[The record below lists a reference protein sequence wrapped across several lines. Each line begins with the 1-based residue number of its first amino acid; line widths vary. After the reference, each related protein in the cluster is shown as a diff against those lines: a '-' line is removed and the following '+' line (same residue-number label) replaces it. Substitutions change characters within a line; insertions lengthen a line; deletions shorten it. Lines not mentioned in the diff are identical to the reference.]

1 MAALRQL
8 ATEREGFAADPRLHL
23 EAVSRAIEDAYR
35 AMRYSAYAKMD
46 PRAREVCVD
55 INVSAGTLV
64 VSAQKIGRSGAVEW
78 EVDDTDAFLAAH
90 SKRHQ
95 MRKLASALIQ
105 ELNDVVS
112 TAAAR
117 SYAGR
122 KGEMIEATVVTRG
135 RRGEYLLES
144 DDGAYLCLPEE
155 EQIPERRYAQGDRV
169 CCLCL
174 GLDEQTW
181 AGDRKAP
188 VLVSTAI
195 AGLIA
200 EVLKAEVPEV
210 ARGDVVVKSVARV
223 SGKMSKV
230 AVASGDAAEG
240 SSSSMDPVLAV
251 VGVENA
257 RLRAIRERLGGEVCQ
272 VLQWTEDREAMVAEA
287 LFPAHV
293 LRVEAVDE
301 TGDERRLEKFVA
313 YVNRFDEA
321 KAIGAGGSNVKLAA
335 ALCGCF
341 IEVQRAN
348 EESGGGGGYGASE
361 GRFGFEEPRG
371 FDRRRD
377 DDDGGGGWGD
387 DDDDAFGFDDRVGS
401 LDRRGEGI
409 DIAGDGLDDLGWPDL
424 EKAPAEAEAEA
435 EAREARLD
443 PRLDDANWEEVG
455 PGKVGCVTFGGN
467 LGAGIA
473 GGCSF
478 MGDPEVAEA
487 DALFDAAEA
496 RGGGFAGLDDDD
508 DAFEGR
514 RPAFDDDDDD
524 DAFYAGG
531 AGFGDDDGGGLFAED
546 DLFGEDWNA

>member
-1 MAALRQL
+1 
-8 ATEREGFAADPRLHL
+8 
-23 EAVSRAIEDAYR
+23 
-35 AMRYSAYAKMD
+35 
-46 PRAREVCVD
+46 
-55 INVSAGTLV
+55 
-64 VSAQKIGRSGAVEW
+64 
-78 EVDDTDAFLAAH
+78 
-90 SKRHQ
+90 
-95 MRKLASALIQ
+95 
-105 ELNDVVS
+105 
-112 TAAAR
+112 
-117 SYAGR
+117 
-122 KGEMIEATVVTRG
+122 
-135 RRGEYLLES
+135 
-144 DDGAYLCLPEE
+144 
-155 EQIPERRYAQGDRV
+155 
-169 CCLCL
+169 
-174 GLDEQTW
+174 
-181 AGDRKAP
+181 
-188 VLVSTAI
+188 
-195 AGLIA
+195 
-200 EVLKAEVPEV
+200 
-210 ARGDVVVKSVARV
+210 
-223 SGKMSKV
+223 
-230 AVASGDAAEG
+230 
-240 SSSSMDPVLAV
+240 VLAV
-251 VGVENA
+251 VGLENT

-287 LFPAHV
+287 LFPAQV
-293 LRVEAVDE
+293 IRVEAVDE

-348 EESGGGGGYGASE
+348 EESGGAGYGAAGSSE
-361 GRFGFEEPRG
+361 GRYGFEEPQG

-377 DDDGGGGWGD
+377 DGGGGGWG

-435 EAREARLD
+435 RPLD

-496 RGGGFAGLDDDD
+496 RGGGLAGFDDD

-514 RPAFDDDDDD
+514 RPAFGDDDDD
-524 DAFYAGG
+524 DAFSFSSGG

>member
-1 MAALRQL
+1 
-8 ATEREGFAADPRLHL
+8 
-23 EAVSRAIEDAYR
+23 
-35 AMRYSAYAKMD
+35 
-46 PRAREVCVD
+46 
-55 INVSAGTLV
+55 
-64 VSAQKIGRSGAVEW
+64 
-78 EVDDTDAFLAAH
+78 
-90 SKRHQ
+90 
-95 MRKLASALIQ
+95 
-105 ELNDVVS
+105 
-112 TAAAR
+112 
-117 SYAGR
+117 
-122 KGEMIEATVVTRG
+122 
-135 RRGEYLLES
+135 
-144 DDGAYLCLPEE
+144 
-155 EQIPERRYAQGDRV
+155 
-169 CCLCL
+169 
-174 GLDEQTW
+174 
-181 AGDRKAP
+181 
-188 VLVSTAI
+188 
-195 AGLIA
+195 
-200 EVLKAEVPEV
+200 
-210 ARGDVVVKSVARV
+210 
-223 SGKMSKV
+223 
-230 AVASGDAAEG
+230 
-240 SSSSMDPVLAV
+240 
-251 VGVENA
+251 
-257 RLRAIRERLGGEVCQ
+257 
-272 VLQWTEDREAMVAEA
+272 
-287 LFPAHV
+287 V

-377 DDDGGGGWGD
+377 DDGGGGGWG

-424 EKAPAEAEAEA
+424 EKAPAEAEAEAEA

-514 RPAFDDDDDD
+514 RPAFGDDDDDD
-524 DAFYAGG
+524 DAFSSGG